1 MSRFL
6 LLMLFL
12 VAAEGR
18 GGRAKRA
25 SVDKEEDDFA
35 EFDVADEDWD
45 DDREATLINAP
56 SMKCAL
62 SSRSGCSGG
71 GSGGGGG
78 GGGRGGR

>member
-1 MSRFL
+1 MTSRKRGACGTVVERNLTGEMISRCL

-12 VAAEGR
+12 VAAEGG

-25 SVDKEEDDFA
+25 SVNKEEDDFA

-56 SMKCAL
+56 Q
-62 SSRSGCSGG
+62 
-71 GSGGGGG
+71 
-78 GGGRGGR
+78 